1 MAFSIYDASVP
12 VLLKALDGLDNVLDK
27 GAASAEARKI
37 EWKVFAQARLY
48 PDMLPLCAQV
58 WLATEM
64 AARGVSRLAGSEIPN
79 YPYEGESLEELKAR
93 IELAR
98 NHIKG
103 FGREQ
108 IEGGEDRTFTAQL
121 GPNAVEFNGRDYLTR
136 FTLPNVYFHVT
147 TAYDILRHNGV
158 QLTKTDYTGGFS

>member
-12 VLLKALDGLDNVLDK
+12 VLIRALDGLETVLDK

-37 EWKVFAQARLY
+37 EFKVFAQARLY

-58 WLATEM
+58 WLATEF
-64 AARGVSRLAGSEIPN
+64 AARGVSRLAGTEVPN
-79 YPYEGESLEELKAR
+79 YAYEGESLEELKAR
-93 IELAR
+93 IALAR
-98 NHIKG
+98 DHVKG
-103 FGREQ
+103 FTREQ

-121 GPNAVEFNGRDYLTR
+121 GPRAVEFTGRDYLTR

-158 QLTKTDYTGGFS
+158 ELTKTDYSGGF